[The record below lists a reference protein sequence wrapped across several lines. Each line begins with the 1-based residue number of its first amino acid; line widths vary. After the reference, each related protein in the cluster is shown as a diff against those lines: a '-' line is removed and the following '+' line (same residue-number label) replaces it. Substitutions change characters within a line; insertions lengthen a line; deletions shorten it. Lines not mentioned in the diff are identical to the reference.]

1 MRSSSMM
8 KPTLEIVRPT
18 KHQRICEIKGADFH
32 IGRLPNLDLFIDD
45 IRISRPHARIQLLP
59 DGSYVLMDLDSQ
71 NGSHLGGKRLAPY
84 QPVLLRDGDR
94 IKIVEYELIFHQP
107 GPVVHEPRDEGTTV
121 LGSLH
126 DLSSDHLVKRSKH
139 PAGTLKAILDVVRAL
154 GGGTDLGEVLS
165 RALDGLMELFPQAE
179 RGFIVMAEEDGSF
192 PLAAYRRR
200 QGHTSAPTLSR
211 TIQDRVL
218 GKGEA
223 VLIKDITVDKVLSD
237 EGSLASTIRSA
248 ICVPLRSHECK
259 TIGMVQLDRLG
270 DSEHFQEQDR
280 DLLAALALPIG
291 VVVMNDRLLKEQA
304 SWAAAREI
312 QRALLP
318 RDRPHVAGYTFWECY
333 RPAQVVGGDLYDYVA
348 VEEQAGLSP
357 GGKERW
363 AITLGDVAGKGMPA
377 ALVMAGICPE
387 VRHLV
392 RAGVPPVDV
401 LSQVNRHVHDTGVDG
416 RFVTLVIAMIDTRT
430 HELTVATAGHPHMLI
445 RRAGGLV
452 EELGCEGTG
461 LPLGVSRDATYR
473 ATQVPLQPGDVAVLF
488 SDGVTDAMDHKS
500 QCFGLNR
507 LRMILAEAPTGV
519 TGVGESILATVRDHF
534 AGRSQFDDITIIC
547 FGRDP
552 S

>member
-1 MRSSSMM
+1 MTSSSMM
-8 KPTLEIVRPT
+8 KPTLEVIRGT
-18 KHQRICEIKGADFH
+18 KTQRICEIKGADFH

-45 IRISRPHARIQLLP
+45 IRISRPHARIQRLA
-59 DGSYVLMDLDSQ
+59 DGSYELMDLDSQ
-71 NGSHLGGKRLAPY
+71 NGTHLGGKKLAPF
-84 QPVLLRDGDR
+84 QPVRLRNGDR

-107 GPVVHEPRDEGTTV
+107 GPVVHEPQDDGTTV
-121 LGSLH
+121 VGSLH

-139 PAGTLKAILDVVRAL
+139 PAEALKAILEVVRAL
-154 GGGTDLGEVLS
+154 GGGADLGEVLS
-165 RALDGLMELFPQAE
+165 RALDGLMDVFPQAE
-179 RGFIVMAEEDGSF
+179 RGFIVMAEDDGSF

-200 QGHTSAPTLSR
+200 QGRTSAPTLSR

-218 GKGEA
+218 REGEA
-223 VLIKDITVDKVLSD
+223 VLIKDITVDKILVD
-237 EGSLASTIRSA
+237 EGSLVSTIRSA

-270 DSEHFQEQDR
+270 DSEHFQEQDL

-291 VVVMNDRLLKEQA
+291 VVVVNDRLLKEQA

-318 RDRPHVAGYTFWECY
+318 RDQPQIPGYTFWECY
-333 RPAQVVGGDLYDYVA
+333 RPAQVVGGDLYDYLP
-348 VEEQAGLSP
+348 VEEAGSSSN
-357 GGKERW
+357 GKERW
-363 AITLGDVAGKGMPA
+363 AVTRGDVAGMGMPA

-401 LSQVNRHVHDTGVDG
+401 LSHVNRHVYDTGVAG
-416 RFVTLVIAMIDTRT
+416 RFVTLVITMIDSRL
-430 HELTVATAGHPHMLI
+430 HELTVATAGHPHALI

-452 EELGCEGTG
+452 EEIGCDGTG
-461 LPLGVSRDATYR
+461 LPLGVSLDATYR
-473 ATQVPLQPGDVAVLF
+473 ATQVPLQPGDVVVLF
-488 SDGVTDAMDHKS
+488 SDGVTDAMDQKG
-500 QCFGLNR
+500 QCFGLDR
-507 LRMILAEAPTGV
+507 LRINLAEAPTGV
-519 TGVGESILATVRDHF
+519 AGVGESILAAVRDHF
-534 AGRSQFDDITIIC
+534 AGRSQFDDITIVC

>member
-1 MRSSSMM
+1 M

-18 KHQRICEIKGADFH
+18 KTQRICEIKGADFH

-59 DGSYVLMDLDSQ
+59 DGSYELMDLDSQ
-71 NGSHLGGKRLAPY
+71 NGTHFGGKRLEPY
-84 QPVLLRDGDR
+84 QPVRLRDGDR

-107 GPVVHEPRDEGTTV
+107 GPVVHEPHDDGATV

-154 GGGTDLGEVLS
+154 GSGTDLGEVLS
-165 RALDGLMELFPQAE
+165 RALDGLMEVFPQAE

-223 VLIKDITVDKVLSD
+223 VLIKDITVDKVLGD
-237 EGSLASTIRSA
+237 EGSLVSTIRSA
-248 ICVPLRSHECK
+248 ICVPLRSHDCK

-291 VVVMNDRLLKEQA
+291 VVVVNDRLLKEQA

-318 RDRPHVAGYTFWECY
+318 RDRPQVAGYTFWECY
-333 RPAQVVGGDLYDYVA
+333 RPAQVVGGDLYDYIQ
-348 VEEQAGLSP
+348 VEEQAGSSSS
-357 GGKERW
+357 GKERW
-363 AITLGDVAGKGMPA
+363 AVTLGDVAGKGMPA

-392 RAGVPPVDV
+392 RAGIPPVDV
-401 LSQVNRHVHDTGVDG
+401 LSQVNRHVYDTGVAG
-416 RFVTLVIAMIDTRT
+416 RFVTLVITMIDSRT
-430 HELTVATAGHPHMLI
+430 QELTVATAGHPHMLI

-452 EELGCEGTG
+452 EELGCDGTG

-473 ATQVPLQPGDVAVLF
+473 ASQVPLQPGDVAVLF

-500 QCFGLNR
+500 QSFGLKR
-507 LRMILAEAPTGV
+507 LRMILAETPTGV
-519 TGVGESILATVRDHF
+519 AGVGESILATVRDHF
-534 AGRSQFDDITIIC
+534 AGRSQFDDITIVC

>member
-1 MRSSSMM
+1 MM

-18 KHQRICEIKGADFH
+18 KNQRICEIKGADFH

-45 IRISRPHARIQLLP
+45 IRISRPHARIQLLL
-59 DGSYVLMDLDSQ
+59 DGFYALMDLDSQ
-71 NGSHLGGKRLAPY
+71 NGTYCGGKKLAPY
-84 QPVLLRDGDR
+84 QPVRLRDGDR

-107 GPVVHEPRDEGTTV
+107 GPVVHDPHDDGTTV

-126 DLSSDHLVKRSKH
+126 DLSSAHLVKRSKH
-139 PAGTLKAILDVVRAL
+139 PAETLKAILDVVRAL
-154 GGGTDLGEVLS
+154 GSGTDLGEVLS
-165 RALDGLMELFPQAE
+165 RALDGLMAVFPQAE
-179 RGFIVMAEEDGSF
+179 RGFIVMAEADGSF

-223 VLIKDITVDKVLSD
+223 VLIKDITVDKVLGD
-237 EGSLASTIRSA
+237 EGSLVSTIRSA

-259 TIGMVQLDRLG
+259 PIGMVQLDRLG

-291 VVVMNDRLLKEQA
+291 VVVVNDRLLKEQA

-318 RDRPHVAGYTFWECY
+318 RDQPRIAGYAFWECY
-333 RPAQVVGGDLYDYVA
+333 RPAQVVGGDLYDYIP
-348 VEEQAGLSP
+348 VEEQGGSSP
-357 GGKERW
+357 GGHERW
-363 AITLGDVAGKGMPA
+363 AVTLGDVAGKGMPA

-392 RAGVPPVDV
+392 RAGVPAVDV
-401 LSQVNRHVHDTGVDG
+401 LSQVNRHVYDTGVDG
-416 RFVTLVIAMIDTRT
+416 RFVTLVITLIDTRT

-445 RRAGGLV
+445 RRAGGPV

-488 SDGVTDAMDHKS
+488 SDGVTDAMDHKNQS
-500 QCFGLNR
+500 FGLNR

-519 TGVGESILATVRDHF
+519 AGVGESILATVRGHF
-534 AGRSQFDDITIIC
+534 AGRSQFDDITIVC

>member
-1 MRSSSMM
+1 
-8 KPTLEIVRPT
+8 VDGGDPT
-18 KHQRICEIKGADFH
+18 KV
-32 IGRLPNLDLFIDD
+32 LD
-45 IRISRPHARIQLLP
+45 RC
-59 DGSYVLMDLDSQ
+59 
-71 NGSHLGGKRLAPY
+71 K
-84 QPVLLRDGDR
+84 
-94 IKIVEYELIFHQP
+94 E
-107 GPVVHEPRDEGTTV
+107 T
-121 LGSLH
+121 
-126 DLSSDHLVKRSKH
+126 
-139 PAGTLKAILDVVRAL
+139 KAILDVVRAL
-154 GGGTDLGEVLS
+154 GGGADLGEVLS
-165 RALDGLMELFPQAE
+165 RALDGLMDVFPQAE
-179 RGFIVMAEEDGSF
+179 RGFIVMAEDDGSF

-218 GKGEA
+218 REGEA
-223 VLIKDITVDKVLSD
+223 VLIKDITVDKILGD
-237 EGSLASTIRSA
+237 EGSLVSTIRSA

-270 DSEHFQEQDR
+270 DSEHFQEQDL

-291 VVVMNDRLLKEQA
+291 VVVVNDRLLKEQA

-318 RDRPHVAGYTFWECY
+318 RDQPQIAGYTFWECY
-333 RPAQVVGGDLYDYVA
+333 RPAQVVGGDLYDYIP
-348 VEEQAGLSP
+348 VEEQGGSSP
-357 GGKERW
+357 GGRERW
-363 AITLGDVAGKGMPA
+363 AVTLGDVAGKGMPA

-392 RAGVPPVDV
+392 RAGVPAVDV
-401 LSQVNRHVHDTGVDG
+401 LSQVNRHVYDTGVDG
-416 RFVTLVIAMIDTRT
+416 RFVTLVITLIDTLT
-430 HELTVATAGHPHMLI
+430 HELTVATAGHPHVLI

-473 ATQVPLQPGDVAVLF
+473 ASQVPLQPGDVAVLF

-500 QCFGLNR
+500 QSFGLKR
-507 LRMILAEAPTGV
+507 LRMILAETPTGV
-519 TGVGESILATVRDHF
+519 AGVGESILATVRDHF
-534 AGRSQFDDITIIC
+534 AGRSQFDDITIVC